1 MKICKA
7 IKLCRKLAK
16 AALLDGTP
24 ERRDALRAAK
34 ALLDRFDEE
43 LAARSEST
51 SIRQAALAIAT
62 NAYARREAAQELELL
77 ADFASRYLTIRAAG
91 ARKDEA
97 SAVAIVRTLAT
108 SIRIAGARAADMAGR
123 TGPGET
129 LRLA

>member
-16 AALLDGTP
+16 AALPHGAP
-24 ERRDALRAAK
+24 ERRGALRVAK
-34 ALLDRFDEE
+34 ALLDHFDEE

-62 NAYARREAAQELELL
+62 TGHARREAAQELEIL
-77 ADFASRYLTIRAAG
+77 ADVASRYLTLRAAG
-91 ARKDEA
+91 AKKDET

-108 SIRIAGARAADMAGR
+108 SIRIAGTRAADIAGR
-123 TGPGET
+123 SPGRDS
-129 LRLA
+129 LRFA